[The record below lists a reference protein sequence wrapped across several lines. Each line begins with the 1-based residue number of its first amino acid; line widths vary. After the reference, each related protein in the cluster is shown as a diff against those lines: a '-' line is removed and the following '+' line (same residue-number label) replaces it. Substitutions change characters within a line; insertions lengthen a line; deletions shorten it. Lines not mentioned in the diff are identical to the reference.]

1 MVEDEEL
8 EALAAANPPM
18 SGTVSKSQTMTL
30 PFMPSGQILT
40 QRTGP
45 EKDEVGWSPAR
56 CLPAGSGSVAGGTFG
71 KWPVTAAPVSE

>member
-30 PFMPSGQILT
+30 PFMPIGSNFDT
-40 QRTGP
+40 THGP
-45 EKDEVGWSPAR
+45 GEG
-56 CLPAGSGSVAGGTFG
+56 
-71 KWPVTAAPVSE
+71 